1 MLTLIATMSFASKP
15 KLCTNEKHRELLKE
29 QIVEAVYKKV
39 LPDADAQTINSCI
52 DYHNGRLTIFT
63 QICKNIY
70 STQPKRRQTDLIGFA
85 RYLAAQVSTKQESEN
100 AVALERLGILLSSA
114 SDSYMMLLQNT
125 TQDTIQV
132 DGKPSF
138 SVQK

>member
-1 MLTLIATMSFASKP
+1 MQDGS
-15 KLCTNEKHRELLKE
+15 ELPFEIL
-29 QIVEAVYKKV
+29 
-39 LPDADAQTINSCI
+39 
-52 DYHNGRLTIFT
+52 NGRPGYINFME
-63 QICKNIY
+63 KNIY

-125 TQDTIQV
+125 TQDTIQM